1 MESGGPKVGW
11 GFFAIFV
18 LWGFFFPIAIILLPI
33 LSSSF
38 FVEKIFNIVPLF
50 NFDSMSKA
58 DIKPKPKL
66 SFFLKNLGL
75 LWKLKRADRKVGE
88 DFVNANK
95 KLLEPIYP
103 VSEGNK
109 GPMEEGMIYVMFNS
123 EGKEDPEKIDTVF
136 RFFWVE
142 DRYHQEVSEPE
153 LDFLIDGN
161 WKEGYS
167 FEFDDKKLGITA
179 KLKYTPISDK
189 GILVYY
195 NGRMAITPSM
205 AQRFYDS
212 FAFKVTGEFIV
223 EGKTIEIKNGRG
235 IIEHGT
241 GIFSSQ
247 HIYDWRW
254 LNLQFP
260 EGAIHLFYHSLDIE
274 EEGIFEA
281 GEGALVLND
290 EWFHFQ
296 PYDLKIEETG
306 FSADKNLPSKVPT
319 AWKVTGGKDATGKQ
333 LLDLN
338 VTSTAKISWFGV
350 LGKEN
355 QFISNYVL
363 TAEGTWKGKK
373 IKGKGTMENMMHRV
387 IK

>member
-1 MESGGPKVGW
+1 
-11 GFFAIFV
+11 
-18 LWGFFFPIAIILLPI
+18 
-33 LSSSF
+33 
-38 FVEKIFNIVPLF
+38 
-50 NFDSMSKA
+50 
-58 DIKPKPKL
+58 
-66 SFFLKNLGL
+66 
-75 LWKLKRADRKVGE
+75 
-88 DFVNANK
+88 
-95 KLLEPIYP
+95 
-103 VSEGNK
+103 
-109 GPMEEGMIYVMFNS
+109 
-123 EGKEDPEKIDTVF
+123 
-136 RFFWVE
+136 
-142 DRYHQEVSEPE
+142 
-153 LDFLIDGN
+153 
-161 WKEGYS
+161 
-167 FEFDDKKLGITA
+167 
-179 KLKYTPISDK
+179 
-189 GILVYY
+189 
-195 NGRMAITPSM
+195 MAITPSM

-212 FAFKVTGEFIV
+212 FAFKVTGEFFV

-235 IIEHGT
+235 IIEHGI

-254 LNLQFP
+254 LNLQFS

-274 EEGIFEA
+274 EEGIFES

-296 PYDLKIEETG
+296 PFDFKIEETG
-306 FSADKNLPSKVPT
+306 FAEDKCLPSKVPT
-319 AWKVTGGKDATGKQ
+319 AWKVTGGKDATGKH

-355 QFISNYVL
+355 QFITNYVL

>member
-1 MESGGPKVGW
+1 
-11 GFFAIFV
+11 
-18 LWGFFFPIAIILLPI
+18 
-33 LSSSF
+33 
-38 FVEKIFNIVPLF
+38 
-50 NFDSMSKA
+50 MSKA

-88 DFVNANK
+88 DFVNSNK

-123 EGKEDPEKIDTVF
+123 EGKEDPDKIDTVF
-136 RFFWVE
+136 RFFWVDAPSLRLSVLDSFIVSE
-142 DRYHQEVSEPE
+142 KLETRKWDEFYSKGVLLNKTKNRYHQEVSEPE
-153 LDFLIDGN
+153 LDFLIDGT
-161 WKEGYS
+161 WEEGYY

-179 KLKYTPISDK
+179 KLNYSPISDK

-195 NGRMAITPSM
+195 NGRMAISPSM

-212 FAFKVTGEFIV
+212 FAFKVTGEFVV

-296 PYDLKIEETG
+296 PYDFKIEETG
-306 FSADKNLPSKVPT
+306 FAEDKNLPTKVPT
-319 AWKVTGGKDATGKQ
+319 AWKVTGGKDSTGKN
-333 LLDLN
+333 LLDLK
-338 VTSTAKISWFGV
+338 VTSTAKISWYGV

-355 QFISNYVL
+355 QYITNYVL

-373 IKGKGTMENMMHRV
+373 IKGKGTLENMMHRV
-387 IK
+387 IE

>member
-1 MESGGPKVGW
+1 MNKT
-11 GFFAIFV
+11 
-18 LWGFFFPIAIILLPI
+18 
-33 LSSSF
+33 
-38 FVEKIFNIVPLF
+38 
-50 NFDSMSKA
+50 

-75 LWKLKRADRKVGE
+75 LWKLKRANRKVGE

-123 EGKEDPEKIDTVF
+123 EGKENLDKIDTVF
-136 RFFWVE
+136 RFFWVDSPSLRLSVLDSYIVSE
-142 DRYHQEVSEPE
+142 KFSSRQWETFYQKGVLLNKSKNRYHQEVAEPE
-153 LDFLIDGN
+153 LDFLIDGT
-161 WKEGYS
+161 WDEGYT
-167 FEFDDKKLGITA
+167 FEFHDKKLDMKA
-179 KLKYTPISDK
+179 KLTYTSLTPK

-205 AQRFYDS
+205 AQEFYDS

-223 EGKTIEIKNGRG
+223 EGKKVEIKNGRG

-241 GIFSSQ
+241 GIFSILN
-247 HIYDWRW
+247 IYDWQW

-260 EGAIHLFYHSLDIE
+260 EGSIHLFYHSLDIKD
-274 EEGIFEA
+274 EGIFES
-281 GEGALVLND
+281 GEGALVMDD

-296 PYDLKIEETG
+296 PYDFMIEEVG
-306 FSADKNLPSKVPT
+306 YSEDENIPSKVPT
-319 AWKVTGGKDATGKQ
+319 EWKVTGGKDETGNP
-333 LLDLN
+333 LLILK
-338 VTSTAKISWFGV
+338 VTSKAKISWIGQ

-355 QFISNYVL
+355 QFITNYVL

-373 IKGKGTMENMMHRV
+373 IKGKGTMENIMHR
-387 IK
+387 IIE